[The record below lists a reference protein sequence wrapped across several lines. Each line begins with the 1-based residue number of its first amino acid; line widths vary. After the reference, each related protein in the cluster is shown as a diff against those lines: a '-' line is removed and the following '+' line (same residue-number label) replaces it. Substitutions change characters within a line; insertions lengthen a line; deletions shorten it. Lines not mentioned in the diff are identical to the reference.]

1 MNDQKFCSDKIH
13 CSCFILGFK
22 RLSDS
27 MPKGIRCQIGGPL
40 KAIVLMSYFMTDLE
54 ARILKSS

>member
-1 MNDQKFCSDKIH
+1 
-13 CSCFILGFK
+13 
-22 RLSDS
+22 

>member
-1 MNDQKFCSDKIH
+1 
-13 CSCFILGFK
+13 
-22 RLSDS
+22 

-54 ARILKSS
+54 ARILKSSEVLFKGTYYLFETIHS